1 MSIAE
6 LVRSASSAP
15 LSEEMIDAACKHE
28 GVDRQELYAAFA
40 REVAEGYRSGKYLW
54 PDADV
59 AMNHLFALAYA
70 VTGEGLPHYAFLVYE
85 AFDQG
90 EYKTTGPL
98 VTNEYLAKLI

>member
-1 MSIAE
+1 
-6 LVRSASSAP
+6 L
-15 LSEEMIDAACKHE
+15 
-28 GVDRQELYAAFA
+28 DRQTLYAAFA

-54 PDADV
+54 PDSDV
-59 AMNHLFALAYA
+59 AMNHLFAFAHA

-90 EYKTTGPL
+90 EYKTGGSL